1 VAQGYNEQTNRSAS
15 FRLTS
20 EDIMAQ
26 LAVEKK
32 VAKKT
37 ESCVVSKLKI
47 AKGRRWDHLELLE
60 RIDATGSITAAA
72 SAMGMSYKAAWEAV
86 EAINN
91 LSEQPLVE
99 RKTGGSKGGGT
110 TLTTYGRRVAGAYRR
125 LEQEREQVLKKLAE
139 VMDDFDEYYHLIR
152 KFDMKTSARNQFLGT
167 VKSIK
172 LGAIN
177 SEVVMEIGGGDRL
190 AAVIT
195 NESVEHLGLKVGSE
209 AYALVKA
216 PWVIVTTS
224 EGFKTSA
231 RNELHGTVVRCQ
243 EGAVNGEV
251 IIELSGGKSVAA
263 IVTNDS
269 IKSLGLK
276 EGAKAC
282 ALIKASH
289 VILAVNAS

>member
-1 VAQGYNEQTNRSAS
+1 MTQTVAE
-15 FRLTS
+15 
-20 EDIMAQ
+20 
-26 LAVEKK
+26 
-32 VAKKT
+32 KT
-37 ESCVVSKLKI
+37 EPATVPGLRL
-47 AKGRRWDHLELLE
+47 ARGRRWDHLELLE
-60 RIDATGSITAAA
+60 RIAATGSITAAA
-72 SAMGMSYKAAWEAV
+72 SAMGMSYKVAWEAV

-99 RKTGGSKGGGT
+99 RKTGGQKGGGT
-110 TLTTYGRRVAGAYRR
+110 TLTTYGRRVVGAYRR

-139 VMDDFDEYYHLIR
+139 VMDDFDEYYHVIR
-152 KFDMKTSARNQFLGT
+152 RFDMKTSARNQFMGT

-172 LGAIN
+172 TGPIN
-177 SEVVMEIGGGDRL
+177 AEVVLDIGGGDTL

-195 NESVEHLGLKVGSE
+195 NESVEHLALKAGSE
-209 AYALVKA
+209 AYAMIKA

-243 EGAVNGEV
+243 EGAVSGEV
-251 IIELSGGKSVAA
+251 IIELSGGKTVAA

-276 EGAKAC
+276 EGVKAC

-289 VILAVNAS
+289 IILAVNG

>member
-1 VAQGYNEQTNRSAS
+1 MTQSVA
-15 FRLTS
+15 
-20 EDIMAQ
+20 
-26 LAVEKK
+26 EKK
-32 VAKKT
+32 TAKKA
-37 ESCVVSKLKI
+37 ESGVVSRLKI

-99 RKTGGSKGGGT
+99 RKTGGQKGGGT

-125 LEQEREQVLKKLAE
+125 LEQEREEVLRKLAA

-152 KFDMKTSARNQFLGT
+152 RFDMKTSARNLFLGT

-172 LGAIN
+172 LGPIN
-177 SEVVMEIGGGDRL
+177 AEVVMEIGGGDML

-195 NESVEHLGLKVGSE
+195 NESVNHLGLKVGAE
-209 AYALVKA
+209 AYALIKA

-269 IKSLGLK
+269 IKNLGLK
-276 EGAKAC
+276 EGVKAA

-289 VILAVNAS
+289 VILAVNA

>member
-1 VAQGYNEQTNRSAS
+1 LRYVVEGNIDRSVDVRAQATGNMQM
-15 FRLTS
+15 LP
-20 EDIMAQ
+20 
-26 LAVEKK
+26 
-32 VAKKT
+32 
-37 ESCVVSKLKI
+37 KLKI
-47 AKGRRWDHLELLE
+47 SRGRRWDHLELLE
-60 RIDATGSITAAA
+60 RIDVSGSISAAA

-91 LSEQPLVE
+91 LSEQSLVE
-99 RKTGGSKGGGT
+99 RKTGGQHGGGS
-110 TLTTYGRRVAGAYRR
+110 TLTTYGRRVVGAYRR
-125 LEQEREQVLKKLAE
+125 LELEREQVLAKLAQ

-152 KFDMKTSARNQFLGT
+152 RFDMKTSARNQYLGS

-177 SEVVMEIGGGDRL
+177 AEVVLDIGGGDTL

-209 AYALVKA
+209 AYAMIKA

-224 EGFKTSA
+224 DGFKTSA
-231 RNELHGTVVRCQ
+231 RNELRGTVVRCQ

-251 IIELSGGKSVAA
+251 IIELAGGKSVAA

-289 VILAVNAS
+289 VILAVNA